1 MPKLACIFTKFVSR
15 PNATSQPC
23 LRHEAL
29 LLIGGHTELCLHLH
43 KGFEHI
49 RCSFL
54 ASSVAH
60 GSVSVCTHYHAQ
72 SPDHCPRLSAFL
84 AEWDESRRNHS
95 IRSAQVSYVNTE
107 IWNKVQTARV
117 TVAFYEGSML
127 QTHTRSFQ
135 GINGMISMRGLRQM
149 DLHFAE
155 HQG

>member
-1 MPKLACIFTKFVSR
+1 MGLLVSAHIIMLNR
-15 PNATSQPC
+15 
-23 LRHEAL
+23 
-29 LLIGGHTELCLHLH
+29 LITAEDG
-43 KGFEHI
+43 
-49 RCSFL
+49 
-54 ASSVAH
+54 
-60 GSVSVCTHYHAQ
+60 
-72 SPDHCPRLSAFL
+72 PRLSAFL

-95 IRSAQVSYVNTE
+95 IRSAQVSHINTE